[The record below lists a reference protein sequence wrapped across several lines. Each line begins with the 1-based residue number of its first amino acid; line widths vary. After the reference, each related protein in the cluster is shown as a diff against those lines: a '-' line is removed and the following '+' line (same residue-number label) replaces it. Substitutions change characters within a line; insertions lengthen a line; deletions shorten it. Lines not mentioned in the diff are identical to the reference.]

1 MIHLFMPV
9 QKRLQLISFLVLLLV
24 AAGLVFAVVRPFIDI
39 LVLSFILAV
48 LFYPV
53 RDWFLQKLKS
63 KVLASFATL
72 GVILLIILVPL
83 LLLGQVIFSESVHL
97 YNNIRDGSFV
107 IDRGQIISTLPSS
120 VQEFITSTTQDLSV
134 YITRF
139 TTNAFQTFSS
149 IVSNLATFVL
159 SFFLTLFTTY
169 YFLKDGKYF
178 QEVLMDISPI
188 DDTQERLLFTKI
200 SKAVNGVVKGQFLT
214 AVVQGVVSTI
224 GYVVFGMPN
233 AFLWGLFTT
242 LAALVPTVGTSLALI
257 PAVLYLLITGHTGQA
272 VGLAIWGAV
281 AVGLV
286 DNLIGPRVIGN
297 TTNVHPL
304 LMLIAVLGGVTAF
317 GFLGFL
323 LGPILMAVFVA
334 MVEMYRKDFQAFL
347 DK

>member
-1 MIHLFMPV
+1 MPIH
-9 QKRLQLISFLVLLLV
+9 KRLQLVSFLIILLV
-24 AAGLVFAVVRPFIDI
+24 TGGLVFEVVRPFINI

-48 LFYPV
+48 LFYPLKEKIERRV
-53 RDWFLQKLKS
+53 KS
-63 KVLASFATL
+63 KALASFITL
-72 GVILLIILVPL
+72 GIILLIILVPL
-83 LLLGQVIFSESVHL
+83 LLLGQVLVNESLHL

-107 IDRGQIISTLPSS
+107 IDKGQIISTLPTR
-120 VQEFITSTTQDLSV
+120 VQDFITSVTQDLSV

-139 TTNAFQTFSS
+139 TANAFQTFSS
-149 IVSNLATFVL
+149 ILSNLATFVL

-169 YFLKDGKYF
+169 YFLKDGKHF
-178 QEVLMDISPI
+178 QDVLVDISPI

-200 SKAVNGVVKGQFLT
+200 VRAVNGVVKGQFLT
-214 AVVQGVVSTI
+214 ALVQGVVSTI
-224 GYVVFGMPN
+224 GYVAFGMPN

-304 LMLIAVLGGVTAF
+304 LMLIAVIGGVTVF

-334 MVEMYRKDFQAFL
+334 MVDMYRKDFQTFL